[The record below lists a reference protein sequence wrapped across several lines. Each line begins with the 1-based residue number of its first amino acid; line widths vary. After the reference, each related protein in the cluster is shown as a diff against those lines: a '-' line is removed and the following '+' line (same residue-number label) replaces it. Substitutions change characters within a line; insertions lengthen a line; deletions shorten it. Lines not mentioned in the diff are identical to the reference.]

1 MSVRKLVLALLLIVS
16 VCLCYTTAVNGLSL
30 GGFTVS
36 SYEEI
41 EQQNKELE
49 TSISDLTRKTTTDF
63 TSKKSAV
70 TKSIK
75 EYNDAKEEYE
85 ALAPTVASMSKEPE
99 VIELGTKPYDIE
111 FLLVRIGEYATREGL
126 TITFNVVKSGA
137 QGLANVGA
145 GETEHY
151 TMADINFTV
160 LGEYNSII
168 EFLYHIEDDDEL
180 NFEIN
185 NFKMGPSSSNVQAE
199 FNVQS
204 IPVSTKG
211 LSNLN
216 STTAPTDST
225 AIDPNNPL
233 NIDSNAV
240 NKNLISDDVKASAG
254 TNTAAAVDTTSTTNT
269 TATP

>member
-1 MSVRKLVLALLLIVS
+1 MSVRKLVLAVLLIIS

-30 GGFTVS
+30 GDFTVS

-41 EQQNKELE
+41 EKQNKELE
-49 TSISDLTRKTTTDF
+49 TSISDLTRKTTTDYD
-63 TSKKSAV
+63 SKKSAV
-70 TKSIK
+70 TKAIK

-85 ALAPTVASMSKEPE
+85 ALAPTVASLSKEAE

-111 FLLVRIGEYATREGL
+111 YLLVKIGEYATREGL
-126 TITFNVVKSGA
+126 TITFNVVKSA
-137 QGLANVGA
+137 VQGLANIGA
-145 GETEHY
+145 GDTEYY
-151 TMADINFTV
+151 TMADINFKV

-180 NFEIN
+180 NFEIKD
-185 NFKMGPSSSNVQAE
+185 FKMGPSSSNVEAE
-199 FNVQS
+199 FNVNG
-204 IPVSTKG
+204 IPINTKN

-216 STTAPTDST
+216 SAAAATDST
-225 AIDPNNPL
+225 GVDPNNPL
-233 NIDSNAV
+233 NIDSNSV

-254 TNTAAAVDTTSTTNT
+254 ANTTTDS